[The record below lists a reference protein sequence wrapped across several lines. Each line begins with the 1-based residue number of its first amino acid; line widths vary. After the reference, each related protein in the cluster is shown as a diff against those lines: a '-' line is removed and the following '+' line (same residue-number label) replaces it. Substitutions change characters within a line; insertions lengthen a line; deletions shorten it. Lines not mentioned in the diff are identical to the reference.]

1 MLNKDKL
8 RAAFKMFDFDNDGK
22 ITLDEV
28 QRVLKNNGSKEIVQW
43 RSIVADIDTDGNGI
57 ICFNEFHEMMCALL

>member
-1 MLNKDKL
+1 MNLILKLSIEFLLATINLQEMLNKDKL

-28 QRVLKNNGSKEIVQW
+28 
-43 RSIVADIDTDGNGI
+43 
-57 ICFNEFHEMMCALL
+57 